1 MKKYFLSIVALAG
14 MLFATSCQES
24 LVEPQMEGPTTFT
37 VQLPDQMGTKA
48 IGSKANVNQLLVAV
62 YQEASVD
69 GATAIHRET
78 AEVKNGVATVSLNL
92 IKGQSY
98 DLIFWAQKDNGY
110 VNVNTE
116 FELVNIPVENKHH
129 NDDNGAAFFFYKE
142 NFVPS
147 GVAESVTL
155 KRPFAQLN
163 LGTTAASLNTNAG
176 IVAIETSA
184 ITVGNVATSFNTVL
198 GYGQGEQTLVFAA
211 KPEPQQELEVGD
223 DDYVYVS
230 MDYLPISGDDE
241 AVVTVEAQIALDNT
255 QVVSHKFTNVPVREN
270 YRTNIVG
277 NLISSSSEFTVKVD
291 DSWAGADYTEE
302 YVAPGI
308 RSVNGEYEI
317 TSEEGLWSLAEIVNG
332 GTKALTASDFSGK
345 TIKLTCDIDLEN
357 EPWTPIGG
365 VGLVHFLGV
374 FDGNNHKISNLLVMP
389 TSDDDNSYK
398 GLFGAARGI
407 IKNLTLEN
415 VNVKGHSKVGAL
427 VGDGQNAKIEKCKV
441 IGGSVISTPAN
452 GLKGNNVG
460 GLVGYLYADGK
471 SETYAFVNNCSVEN
485 LTVKAYSDVAGLV
498 GTVGCTSGSKE
509 ATVVGNTIKNVVVIA
524 DQSVQHSETRNPNAG
539 EVYGRTAG
547 DATKITISENTTEE
561 VIVSVIEKDVNIA
574 EQIKDAQEGAVVAIP
589 AGEYTTLP
597 TPDNK
602 ITIVCV
608 EGTVFK
614 GKSSLNI
621 NGSTVIGATF
631 ENEDGQAVSGTI
643 HGTFKNCEF
652 IGSEALRWC
661 YSEPGKPVIFE
672 ECTIKTDFRGF
683 HFDGMNGDVT
693 FKGCEIAGFNAFG
706 GDGTIT
712 FEGCTFT
719 NDESRYNGLNIYTN
733 TNIKD
738 CTFKFISGKT
748 NFIDMEGTSK
758 TLTIE
763 NSSATLDGNTANI
776 ADFVGG
782 SKLDDNFFIL
792 DGKYYVKTA
801 TSFLKVCT
809 DVLTDG
815 SKNVKVVL
823 GDNIDLA
830 GIEWPAIEAKAA
842 FEIDGNGKTISNLNA
857 KKVKNDGFDNVGM
870 FCSTSYGKK
879 VSFKNII
886 IDGATVVGSGK
897 GESHGAVLVATP
909 WGELILDNVKITN
922 STVSNCDRSAIL
934 TTYLYFADAQVKDC
948 VVEYCTVNSI
958 GTAGALLGMNNG
970 HNFEATGNTVNNTT
984 ISSSEG
990 NNKAGIFIGTWQKA
1004 GTLTSEGNTHSGSK
1018 AINAGVETNKEIGRQ
1033 L

>member
-48 IGSKANVNQLLVAV
+48 IGSKTNVNQLLVAV
-62 YQEASVD
+62 YQEAFD

-78 AEVKNGVATVSLNL
+78 AEVKNGEATISLNL

-98 DLIFWAQKDNGY
+98 DVIFWAQKDNGY

-116 FELVNIPVENKHH
+116 YELVNIPVENKHH

-163 LGTTAASLNTNAG
+163 LGTTVVSLDTDAG

-241 AVVTVEAQIALDNT
+241 AVVTVEAQIKLDNQ

-308 RSVNGEYEI
+308 RLVNGEYEI

-365 VGLVHFLGV
+365 VGLVHFSGV

-389 TSDDDNSYK
+389 ASDDDNSYK

-574 EQIKDAQEGAVVAIP
+574 EQIEDAQEGAVVAIP

-631 ENEDGQAVSGTI
+631 KNDNGDAVSGSINAVLENCTI
-643 HGTFKNCEF
+643 EGSNGLRNCYSNGIVKLENCIIKGSVYGIHFDGGNNEVYIDNCQIYGWNSFASTVKNVSIKNSEFNKSGYGRLRFYQNAYVENCTFSEDFQGIDFGNGGNQNIGITVEFAGCSDNVKDLYTKGTNNKVIIDGKWYVSTEQTFVDALLAKPVGIVLASDITIERDWDNRFTGAKTTQPIVIDGNEHTLKFTGKVSDGFNYHSAFRFEASAEVRNLTMDMSEVAGTGTWLRAISASSNLLIDNCSF
-652 IGSEALRWC
+652 IGSENYTKDNAV
-661 YSEPGKPVIFE
+661 VI
-672 ECTIKTDFRGF
+672 
-683 HFDGMNGDVT
+683 GD
-693 FKGCEIAGFNAFG
+693 
-706 GDGTIT
+706 
-712 FEGCTFT
+712 
-719 NDESRYNGLNIYTN
+719 
-733 TNIKD
+733 
-738 CTFKFISGKT
+738 
-748 NFIDMEGTSK
+748 
-758 TLTIE
+758 
-763 NSSATLDGNTANI
+763 
-776 ADFVGG
+776 
-782 SKLDDNFFIL
+782 
-792 DGKYYVKTA
+792 
-801 TSFLKVCT
+801 
-809 DVLTDG
+809 
-815 SKNVKVVL
+815 
-823 GDNIDLA
+823 
-830 GIEWPAIEAKAA
+830 
-842 FEIDGNGKTISNLNA
+842 SN
-857 KKVKNDGFDNVGM
+857 
-870 FCSTSYGKK
+870 
-879 VSFKNII
+879 
-886 IDGATVVGSGK
+886 
-897 GESHGAVLVATP
+897 ATP
-909 WGELILDNVKITN
+909 QIDIKAEITN
-922 STVSNCDRSAIL
+922 SEFINWRRGVSDNENAEELREINISDNKFTDANVYVSAYGNIRFDGNEMDNSL
-934 TTYLYFADAQVKDC
+934 INITSCTNAANAKVNAQ
-948 VVEYCTVNSI
+948 
-958 GTAGALLGMNNG
+958 
-970 HNFEATGNTVNNTT
+970 NNTLDSDLSDYNV
-984 ISSSEG
+984 IGSSSKKFNAENVNAQDG
-990 NNKAGIFIGTWQKA
+990 FVVF
-1004 GTLTSEGNTHSGSK
+1004 TL
-1018 AINAGVETNKEIGRQ
+1018 
-1033 L
+1033 

>member
-48 IGSKANVNQLLVAV
+48 IGSKTNVNQLLVAV

-69 GATAIHRET
+69 GATAIHRQT
-78 AEVKNGVATVSLNL
+78 AEVKNGEATISLNL

-98 DLIFWAQKDNGY
+98 DVIFWAQKDNGY
-110 VNVNTE
+110 VDVNVNPE

-163 LGTTAASLNTNAG
+163 LGTTAESLITNAG
-176 IVAIETSA
+176 TVAIETSA

-211 KPEPQQELEVGD
+211 KPEPQQELTVGND
-223 DDYVYVS
+223 DHYVYVS

-241 AVVTVEAQIALDNT
+241 AVVTVEAKIALNNT

-308 RSVNGEYEI
+308 RLVNGEYEI

-332 GTKALTASDFSGK
+332 GTKALTASDFSNA

-365 VGLVHFLGV
+365 VGLVHFSGV

-389 TSDDDNSYK
+389 ASDDDNSYK

-441 IGGSVISTPAN
+441 IGGSVTSTPVN

-509 ATVVGNTIKNVVVIA
+509 ATVVGNTIKNVLVIA
-524 DQSVQHSETRNPNAG
+524 DQSVQHNETRNPNAG

-574 EQIKDAQEGAVVAIP
+574 EQIEDAQEGAVVAIP

-597 TPDNK
+597 TPENK

-631 ENEDGQAVSGTI
+631 KNDNGNAVSGSINAVLENCTI
-643 HGTFKNCEF
+643 E
-652 IGSEALRWC
+652 GSSGLRGC
-661 YSEPGKPVIFE
+661 YSTGIVKLENCI
-672 ECTIKTDFRGF
+672 IKGSVYGI
-683 HFDGMNGDVT
+683 HFDGGNNEVYIDNCQIYGWNSFASTVENVT
-693 FKGCEIAGFNAFG
+693 IKNSEFNKSGYGRLRFYQNAYV
-706 GDGTIT
+706 
-712 FEGCTFT
+712 ENCTFSEDFQGIDFGSGGNQNIGITVEFAGCSDNVKDLYTKGT
-719 NDESRYNGLNIYTN
+719 NNKVI
-733 TNIKD
+733 
-738 CTFKFISGKT
+738 
-748 NFIDMEGTSK
+748 IDGDYYVA
-758 TLTIE
+758 
-763 NSSATLDGNTANI
+763 SSAE
-776 ADFVGG
+776 
-782 SKLDDNFFIL
+782 
-792 DGKYYVKTA
+792 
-801 TSFLKVCT
+801 FLSVCT

-815 SKNVKVVL
+815 TKDVKVVL

-842 FEIDGNGKTISNLNA
+842 FEIDGNGKTISHLNA

-886 IDGATVVGSGK
+886 IDGATVVGSRK

-909 WGELILDNVKITN
+909 RGELFLEKVKITN
-922 STVSNCDRSAIL
+922 STVSDCDRSAIL

-948 VVEYCTVNSI
+948 IVEECAVNSI
-958 GTAGALLGMNNG
+958 GTAGAILGYNNG
-970 HNFEATGNTVNNTT
+970 HNFTMKGCNVLNTT
-984 ISSSEG
+984 IESEEG
-990 NNKAGIFIGTWQKA
+990 NNKAGILIGTWQNA

-1018 AINAGVETNKEIGRQ
+1018 AINAGVETNNEIGRHA
-1033 L
+1033 

>member
-98 DLIFWAQKDNGY
+98 DVIFWAQKDSGY

-163 LGTTAASLNTNAG
+163 LGTTAGSLITNAG
-176 IVAIETSA
+176 TVAIETSA

-211 KPEPQQELEVGD
+211 KPEPQQELIVGND
-223 DDYVYVS
+223 DHYVYVS

-241 AVVTVEAQIALDNT
+241 AVVTVEAQITLNNT
-255 QVVSHKFTNVPVREN
+255 QEVSHKFTNVPVREN

-291 DSWAGADYTEE
+291 DSWAGADYNEE

-308 RSVNGEYEI
+308 RLVNGEYEI

-345 TIKLTCDIDLEN
+345 TVKLTCDIDLEN
-357 EPWTPIGG
+357 EPWTPIGYNAEYQG
-365 VGLVHFLGV
+365 T
-374 FDGNNHKISNLLVMP
+374 FDGQGHTIKNLNVNVPMRG
-389 TSDDDNSYK
+389 
-398 GLFGAARGI
+398 GLFGTAKYATITNLKIDGAVVVSHRQSAAIVGHIYGSVTKCTVNNARI
-407 IKNLTLEN
+407 TLTAEN
-415 VNVKGHSKVGAL
+415 VGDNKYDNGDKAGAL
-427 VGDGQNAKIEKCKV
+427 VGLLGESGGQYQITDNTATNIV
-441 IGGSVISTPAN
+441 VTGFRD
-452 GLKGNNVG
+452 LG
-460 GLVGYLYADGK
+460 GLVGCAHPCVIK
-471 SETYAFVNNCSVEN
+471 ENEVEN
-485 LTVKAYSDVAGLV
+485 ITLIKDNTHYYDNNGTPYPDNFGAILGSQRGV
-498 GTVGCTSGSKE
+498 GTYGQFEIDYTDEENQKFTRGD
-509 ATVVGNTIKNVVVIA
+509 IIL
-524 DQSVQHSETRNPNAG
+524 QS
-539 EVYGRTAG
+539 
-547 DATKITISENTTEE
+547 
-561 VIVSVIEKDVNIA
+561 IE
-574 EQIKDAQEGAVVAIP
+574 EQINGAEEGAVVAIP

-597 TPDNK
+597 NPANK
-602 ITIVCV
+602 ITIVCQP
-608 EGTVFK
+608 GTVFT
-614 GKSSLNI
+614 GTSSLNI
-621 NGSTVIGATF
+621 KGSTVIGATF
-631 ENEDGQAVSGTI
+631 ENEDGVAVRGTI

-652 IGSEALRWC
+652 IGNEALRWC
-661 YSEPGKPVIFE
+661 YSEQGKPVVFE
-672 ECTIKTDFRGF
+672 DCVIKTDLRGF
-683 HFDGMNGDVT
+683 HFDEMAGDVI
-693 FKGCEIAGFNAFG
+693 FRRCEIAGFNAFG
-706 GDGTIT
+706 GNGTIT

-719 NDESRYNGLNIYTN
+719 NDKSRYNGLNIYTN

-748 NFIDMEGTSK
+748 NFIDMEGIGK

-886 IDGATVVGSGK
+886 IDGATVVGSRK

-909 WGELILDNVKITN
+909 RGELFLEKVKITN
-922 STVSNCDRSAIL
+922 STVSDCDRSAIL
-934 TTYLYFADAQVKDC
+934 TTYLYFADAQVEDC
-948 VVEYCTVNSI
+948 IVEECAVNSI
-958 GTAGALLGMNNG
+958 GTAGAILGYNNG
-970 HNFEATGNTVNNTT
+970 HNFTMKGCNVLNTT
-984 ISSSEG
+984 IESEEG
-990 NNKAGIFIGTWQKA
+990 NNKAGILIGTWQNA

-1018 AINAGVETNKEIGRQ
+1018 AINAGVETNNEIGRHA
-1033 L
+1033 